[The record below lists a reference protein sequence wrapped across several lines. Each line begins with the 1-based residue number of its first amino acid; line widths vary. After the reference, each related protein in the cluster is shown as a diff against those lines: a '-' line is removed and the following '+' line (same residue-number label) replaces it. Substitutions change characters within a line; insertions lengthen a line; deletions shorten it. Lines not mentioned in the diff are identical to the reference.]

1 LKAAIPVRIIEVPKE
16 EVVRYVPIAQQAR
29 VPRGVVKRRG
39 TGRMKALF
47 GLGRRV
53 PREGEPAPDFAL
65 GDGNGAIHRLEDY
78 RGRWLVLYFYPKDNT
93 PGCTR
98 EACEFRDG
106 MEALDRAQA
115 AVVGIS
121 LDPPRRHLA
130 FAAQYGLPFTLLS
143 DPRGRVAASYGSLV
157 SLGIVRF
164 ARRRTFIIDP
174 EGRVARVFRQVSPRN
189 HADAVI
195 EALRELAS

>member
-1 LKAAIPVRIIEVPKE
+1 
-16 EVVRYVPIAQQAR
+16 
-29 VPRGVVKRRG
+29 
-39 TGRMKALF
+39 MKAFF
-47 GLGRRV
+47 GSGRRL
-53 PREGEPAPDFAL
+53 PREGEPAPDFVL

-78 RGRWLVLYFYPKDNT
+78 RGRWLVLYFYPKDHT

-106 MEALDRAQA
+106 MEALDRARA

-121 LDPPRRHLA
+121 LDPPERHLA

-143 DPRGRVAASYGSLV
+143 DPGGRVAASYGSLM

-164 ARRRTFIIDP
+164 ARRHTFIIDP

-189 HADAVI
+189 HADEVI
-195 EALRELAS
+195 EALRELAA

>member
-1 LKAAIPVRIIEVPKE
+1 VSSAK
-16 EVVRYVPIAQQAR
+16 QAR
-29 VPRGVVKRRG
+29 MPGGAGERLGAG
-39 TGRMKALF
+39 WMKAFF
-47 GLGRRV
+47 GFGRRL

-65 GDGNGAIHRLEDY
+65 GDGNGAVHRLADY
-78 RGRWLVLYFYPKDNT
+78 RGRWLVLYFYPKDHT

-106 MEALDRAQA
+106 MEALDRSRA

-121 LDPPRRHLA
+121 LDPPERHLA

-143 DPRGRVAASYGSLV
+143 DPGGRVAASYGSLM

-164 ARRRTFIIDP
+164 ARRHTFIIDP
-174 EGRVARVFRQVSPRN
+174 KGRVARVFRQVSPRN
-189 HADAVI
+189 HADEVI
-195 EALRELAS
+195 ETLRELAA